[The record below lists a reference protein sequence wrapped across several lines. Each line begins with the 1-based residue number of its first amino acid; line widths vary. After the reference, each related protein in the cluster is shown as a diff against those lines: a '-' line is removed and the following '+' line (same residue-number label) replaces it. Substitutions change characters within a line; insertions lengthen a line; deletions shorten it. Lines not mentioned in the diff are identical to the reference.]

1 VPARTGYDVL
11 GYGEIAHGARMEA
24 YAEALRKAV
33 TPGCRVID
41 IGAGPGFFALL
52 ACKYGAGSVVA
63 IEPND
68 SIHLLARLAEANGCE
83 DRITIFQGLSTDYRD
98 DRKADVIVSDLRGNL
113 PVFEG
118 LIPATIDARERLL
131 APGGILI
138 PRQDTLRIA
147 VVDAPD
153 EYRRFDEP
161 WGSNPFGLDLS
172 AGRRFAVNTPRKVQ
186 LRDEGLL
193 GPARDLAALD
203 YTTIE
208 SPDVEG
214 SFELPMEKAGTAHG
228 LLLWFDAEISDGIG
242 FSNAPDAPALVY
254 GQRLFPFERPVSVAA
269 DDRVEGRIEARYVG
283 GDYVWVWE
291 SRFLRGKESL
301 AAFRQSTFLARVLA
315 PDMLASRTEQGQ
327 AR

>member
-1 VPARTGYDVL
+1 MPARTTGYDVL

-24 YAEALRKAV
+24 YAKALRKAV

-68 SIHLLARLAEANGCE
+68 SIHLLEKLAEANGCR

-113 PVFEG
+113 PLFEG

-131 APGGILI
+131 APGGVLI
-138 PRQDTLRIA
+138 PRRDTLRVA
-147 VVDAPD
+147 VIDDPD

-172 AGRRFAVNTPRKVQ
+172 AGRRFAINTPRKV
-186 LRDEGLL
+186 LLSGATLL
-193 GPARDLAALD
+193 GPVGDLAVLD
-203 YTTIE
+203 YMSIG
-208 SPDVEG
+208 SPDIETD
-214 SFELPMEKAGTAHG
+214 FELPIERAGTAHG
-228 LLLWFDAEISDGIG
+228 LLMWFDAEISEGVG
-242 FSNAPDAPALVY
+242 FSNAPSGPTLVY
-254 GQRLFPFERPVSVAA
+254 GQRLFPFEHPVSVTTG
-269 DDRVEGRIEARYVG
+269 DRVEGRVKARYLNAS
-283 GDYVWVWE
+283 YVWVWE
-291 SRFLRGKESL
+291 SSFFRGKESL
-301 AAFRQSTFLARVLA
+301 AAFRQSSFLARVLA
-315 PDMLASRTEQGQ
+315 PDMLASRTEQG
-327 AR
+327 